1 MEKYRK
7 FKFKPGTSEV
17 YKSGPKIIDDIK
29 AKDSS
34 FDETKQEIYL
44 EPIPENLQY
53 ALEYIDSEL
62 EKGYPVLIGV
72 DKLFDKRIKHNKRY
86 NEPAYTTDHFVVI
99 VGRKY
104 DSNRVPKYIFYDV
117 DADKEK
123 DGASDE
129 NTLRVECN
137 FLKGTNYKGLS
148 YFVTEVRRNVR

>member
-1 MEKYRK
+1 MEKYRE
-7 FKFKPGTSEV
+7 FKFQPGTSEV

-72 DKLFDKRIKHNKRY
+72 DERFDKRIEDDEKRY
-86 NEPAYTTDHFVVI
+86 NGPNVI
-99 VGRKY
+99 MVQ
-104 DSNRVPKYIFYDV
+104 PILQ
-117 DADKEK
+117 
-123 DGASDE
+123 
-129 NTLRVECN
+129 TIL
-137 FLKGTNYKGLS
+137 
-148 YFVTEVRRNVR
+148 